1 MTKNDPDL
9 SKALWRYGII
19 SPLLHRRDDDPTMA
33 DMLCSLA
40 KKTFIRPDG
49 APIALSAETL
59 RKWLYRY
66 RSEGI
71 KALEDQLRSDKGHQ
85 QIPQSVAD
93 ALSKLRKEHP
103 NWTLAKVLEQMLK
116 AGLWNGIKPSRAT
129 LYRFA
134 VANQLHR
141 SPSKPPVTRSFAF
154 TDFGQLWVADFM
166 HGPKLRCGNHFKKAI
181 LHTIIDDATRYVVS
195 ARFYF
200 KETVEILITEMMI
213 ATRRYGI
220 CQRFYTD
227 NGPCYASAHLKIVC
241 ARLGIHLVHTPPYRP
256 QGRGKIERFFK
267 TVRNQFLSDSH
278 SGGID
283 QLNADLQQY
292 LGEYH
297 QRIHSSLGKSP
308 LEKRLGTDNA
318 CRKLPEV
325 TDIRSLFCMHRKCR
339 VYNDTTIRLNKRILE
354 VAEALPG
361 ATIDV
366 FYLPWDPTW
375 VFYGNDLRPARP
387 LNKTA
392 NAKRFQHPKGG
403 LS

>member
-66 RSEGI
+66 RSDGI

-85 QIPQSVAD
+85 QIPLSVAD
-93 ALSKLRKEHP
+93 ALSKLRNEHP

-116 AGLWNGIKPSRAT
+116 ARLWNGIKPSRAT

-166 HGPKLRCGNHFKKAI
+166 HGPKLRCGKHFKKAI

-283 QLNADLQQY
+283 RLNADLQQY
-292 LGEYH
+292 LGDYH
-297 QRIHSSLGKSP
+297 QRIHSSLGVSP
-308 LEKRLGTDNA
+308 LQKRLGADNA

>member
-9 SKALWRYGII
+9 NKALWRYGII

-33 DMLCSLA
+33 DMLRSLA

-49 APIALSAETL
+49 VPIALSAETL

-66 RSEGI
+66 RSDGI

-166 HGPKLRCGNHFKKAI
+166 HGPKLRCGKHFKKAI

-292 LGEYH
+292 LG
-297 QRIHSSLGKSP
+297 
-308 LEKRLGTDNA
+308 
-318 CRKLPEV
+318 
-325 TDIRSLFCMHRKCR
+325 
-339 VYNDTTIRLNKRILE
+339 
-354 VAEALPG
+354 
-361 ATIDV
+361 
-366 FYLPWDPTW
+366 
-375 VFYGNDLRPARP
+375 
-387 LNKTA
+387 
-392 NAKRFQHPKGG
+392 
-403 LS
+403 

>member
-66 RSEGI
+66 RSDGI

-93 ALSKLRKEHP
+93 ALSKLRKEHL
-103 NWTLAKVLEQMLK
+103 NWTLAKVLEQMSK

-166 HGPKLRCGNHFKKAI
+166 HGPKLRCGKHFKKAI

-241 ARLGIHLVHTPPYRP
+241 ARLGIHLAHTPPYRP

-267 TVRNQFLSDSH
+267 TVRNQFLSDSY